1 MQDKIPKF
9 LYEMLIKQYGD
20 DITNK
25 IIDGYSKERLVTLR
39 VNTIKTNVED
49 IKKKLAKASIT
60 YREVSWYKNAL
71 IIENAKE
78 YDIRKLEMYE
88 NGEIYLQSL
97 SSMIPPIILSPREK
111 ENILDMASA
120 PRWKNYTDGNGISK
134 QSNDYSL

>member
-1 MQDKIPKF
+1 MQDKILKF
-9 LYEMLIKQYGD
+9 LHEMLIEQYGNEL
-20 DITNK
+20 TNE

-49 IKKKLAKASIT
+49 IKKKLKETGII
-60 YREVSWYKNAL
+60 YRDVNWYENAL

-97 SSMIPPIILSPREK
+97 SSMIPPIILSPKEK

-120 PRWKNYTDGNGISK
+120 PRWKNYTDGNGV
-134 QSNDYSL
+134 

>member
-1 MQDKIPKF
+1 MQDKIPEF
-9 LYEMLIKQYGD
+9 LYKMLIEQYGK
-20 DITNK
+20 DITD
-25 IIDGYSKERLVTLR
+25 IIINGYSKERLVTLR
-39 VNTIKTNVED
+39 VNTLKTNIED
-49 IKKKLAKASIT
+49 IKKRLTEARIT
-60 YREVSWYKNAL
+60 YSDVSWYNNAL

-97 SSMIPPIILSPREK
+97 SSMIPPIILSPKEK

-134 QSNDYSL
+134 